1 MSSVVEPSAPAVS
14 ATAVSAPAL
23 SAAAMATW
31 VVDAAW
37 EDGDRIVTAGDP
49 GDSCLFLD
57 DGVVRLEVP
66 GEHLDTDVVL
76 GYLDA
81 GEILGEIGLLDGRAR
96 SATAIAE
103 GPVRGRWLTRDALS
117 RMTTE
122 APGLAVEVVRTIAT
136 DLAGKL
142 RATSGRLA
150 SVLESEAPDLVVEE
164 TVARGVA
171 AQHALDAIPEDV
183 MDAVLADLATAFGEA
198 SAALAARTVE
208 VTHIGRVDHKTMK
221 NAWAALGV
229 HHSMQGAV
237 GRGPLGDND
246 TATVTD
252 VAAPVGVVFAIIPV
266 TNPVAT
272 AMFKVLSA
280 LRSGN
285 AIILS
290 FHRICLPLADEVGAI
305 AHAVLGRH
313 GLPVDAVQWVRER
326 ASRQRTA
333 RFMAHPDVALVLATG
348 GPGMVRA
355 AYSSGTP
362 AIGVGPGNTP
372 CWVAADADLDQAAG
386 SIIASK
392 SFDNGLICGAEHN
405 LVVDATV
412 VDGLLERL
420 ASMGAAVL
428 DDDEATRFVA
438 AVVTEDGAGF
448 RPEVLGQSAQAI
460 AGFLG
465 IERPHEITVLV
476 FRAEPDLSSPVTS
489 EKLSPFLPVFTV
501 DGDEEALALCLALLD
516 KMGTGHTA
524 IVHTASEVRIATF
537 ADAVP
542 ASRILVNSPGSQG
555 VCGLTTDLP
564 PTLTLGCGTFG
575 GNSTTDNVTWANLR
589 NVKRIA
595 RVTPPHLDP
604 ILHLL

>member
-1 MSSVVEPSAPAVS
+1 MSSVVEPSRSELPAE
-14 ATAVSAPAL
+14 L
-23 SAAAMATW
+23 SRW
-31 VVDAAW
+31 VMDAEW
-37 EDGDRIVTAGDP
+37 GDGEQIVTAGDP

-81 GEILGEIGLLDGRAR
+81 GEILGEIGLLDGQPR

-103 GPVRGRWLTRDALS
+103 GPVRGRWLTRDALL
-117 RMTTE
+117 RMTGE
-122 APGLAVEVVRTIAT
+122 APDLAVSVVRLIAT
-136 DLAGKL
+136 DLATKL

-150 SVLESEAPDLVVEE
+150 SVLEASAPDLVVEE

-171 AQHALDAIPEDV
+171 AQRALDAVPEDV
-183 MDAVLADLATAFGEA
+183 MDAVIADLAEAFG
-198 SAALAARTVE
+198 AAAATLAARTVE

-229 HHSMQGAV
+229 HRSMAGAV
-237 GRGPLGDND
+237 GRGPLGGTD
-246 TATVTD
+246 TVTD
-252 VAAPVGVVFAIIPV
+252 VAAPVGLVFGIIPV

-290 FHRICLPLADEVGAI
+290 FHRICLPLADEVGELV
-305 AHAVLGRH
+305 HTVLARH

-333 RFMAHPDVALVLATG
+333 RFMAHPDVALILATG

-405 LVVDATV
+405 LVVDAAV
-412 VDGLLERL
+412 VDGLLDRL
-420 ASMGAAVL
+420 AAMGAAVL
-428 DDDEATRFVA
+428 DEEEAARFLD
-438 AVVTEDGAGF
+438 AVTTEDGTGF
-448 RPEVLGQSAQAI
+448 RPEVLGQSAQTL

-465 IERPHEITVLV
+465 IRRPHEIQVLV
-476 FRAEPDLSSPVTS
+476 FRADPDLSSPVTS

-501 DGDEEALALCLALLD
+501 DGDDAALGLCLALLD

-524 IVHTASEVRIATF
+524 IVHTASEVRIASF
-537 ADAVP
+537 ADALP

-555 VCGLTTDLP
+555 VCGLTTDLA

-595 RVTPPHLDP
+595 RVTPPHLEP